1 MCEHCVYSFIW
12 LERRVIGL
20 CAKPKEP
27 HGDRRKVGCQC
38 VTYEGTVS
46 KPMCNIWTVSRP
58 NNTRTEKNALKCVKY
73 SNSQQANA
81 STWSKLMWSHLVSI
95 RCSIGQTDIAIIYID
110 LGLKSHNTN
119 GKFLS
124 FVVFFWLWPIP
135 PMKQQR
141 ALASCRKYEEI
152 RNCTMWGWAVA
163 GCSRSHHRS
172 ELPFLCF
179 LMKGNANDFSWMH
192 LPKKASRRIWK
203 SCGR

>member
-1 MCEHCVYSFIW
+1 MILCAVCTFTQCTMCVYKMCEHCVYSFIW

-46 KPMCNIWTVSRP
+46 KPMCDIWTVSKP

-81 STWSKLMWSHLVSI
+81 STWSKLLWSHLVSI

-124 FVVFFWLWPIP
+124 FVVFFWLCDLPSYDSAAARFG
-135 PMKQQR
+135 K
-141 ALASCRKYEEI
+141 LSEI
-152 RNCTMWGWAVA
+152 RG
-163 GCSRSHHRS
+163 
-172 ELPFLCF
+172 
-179 LMKGNANDFSWMH
+179 D
-192 LPKKASRRIWK
+192 KKLHNVGV
-203 SCGR
+203 SCCWLF